1 MLCFLV
7 NVIILSNLF
16 PLDNLCLVYQFDKS
30 RSLAQLFSCDT
41 ICVWYI
47 SSTNLVPWLNF
58 FPATQFVFGISVRQI
73 SFPGST
79 FFLRH
84 NLCLVYQFDK
94 SRSLAQLFSCDTI
107 CVWYISSTNLVP
119 WLNFF
124 PATQFVFG
132 ISVRQISFDPWLNF
146 FPATQFV
153 FGISV
158 RQISFPGSTFF
169 LRLETHVS

>member
-1 MLCFLV
+1 MLVFVLHTTVVLLCHESTQVLCFLV

-94 SRSLAQLFSCDTI
+94 SRSLAQLFSCDTT

-124 PATQFVFG
+124 PATKNTR
-132 ISVRQISFDPWLNF
+132 IIK
-146 FPATQFV
+146 
-153 FGISV
+153 
-158 RQISFPGSTFF
+158 
-169 LRLETHVS
+169 